1 MATDKKNNISSNLDK
16 KSNSKVKDNSIQ
28 DNKSDNKIIKE
39 KKDIVKDVK
48 SDSKK
53 IIQESFDWES
63 SLKNDYSDQERKK
76 LEDIYTETLPSDS
89 DSGETIEG
97 NIVGIT
103 EKEIIVNIGYKS
115 DGVISKSE
123 FKDKKDLKVG
133 DKIDVLIYEKED
145 ATGQLNLSYSKALTL
160 KAWRLVNEAHDNET
174 VVEGKIIH
182 RTKGGMIVKVF
193 DVIDCFLPGS
203 QIDIKP
209 IRDYDEYVG
218 KELDFKIVKINH
230 SFKNVVV
237 SHKALIEQDIEKK
250 KKVIISKLE
259 KGQILEG
266 TVKNITSYGV
276 FVDLGGVDGLIHI
289 TDLSWGRVNHPN
301 EIVQLDSKIR
311 VVVLEFDEG
320 KKRIQLGYKQLTDH
334 PWDSLDEKIQVG
346 SKISGKVVV
355 IADYGAFIE
364 ITPGIEALLHV
375 SEISWST
382 HLRSAGDFLS
392 VGDEVEAMVLS
403 LDRDEKKMSLSI
415 KQLTT
420 NPWDKIKE
428 KYKIGTKYKA
438 VVRNFE
444 EFGIFVEIEEG
455 VDGLIHKSDL
465 SWTRVIKHP
474 SEFTEIG
481 VELDVVIKDI
491 DIDDMKISLGVK
503 QLEEDPLIK
512 LQDNLQPGKKHKGKL
527 IKMLGSGGVV
537 LLDNGIEAFSPKSHL
552 RKNDGSFILKEEKA
566 EFVISEFNES
576 DRKVVVSHANLHE
589 SEVAEK
595 SDKKVSEKSDKKV
608 SKKSDKKVSEKS
620 DKKVSEKVDD
630 KDAEKD
636 EKKYK
641 TKKSTKKKKND
652 KS

>member
-1 MATDKKNNISSNLDK
+1 MSKKENQEDKSKEHLAKKTEEEKKSVESQELNTDSLKDNIKNN
-16 KSNSKVKDNSIQ
+16 
-28 DNKSDNKIIKE
+28 
-39 KKDIVKDVK
+39 KKD
-48 SDSKK
+48 
-53 IIQESFDWES
+53 ESSEFDWDS
-63 SLKNDYSDQERKK
+63 GLVDDYSKEERKK
-76 LEDIYTETLPSDS
+76 LEDLYVSTLPSDS
-89 DSGETIEG
+89 GKGETIEG
-97 NIVGIT
+97 DIVSIT
-103 EKEIIVNIGYKS
+103 EKEVIVNIGYKS
-115 DGVISKSE
+115 DGIISKSE
-123 FKDKKDLKVG
+123 FKDKDELKIG
-133 DKIDVLIYEKED
+133 DKIDVLIFEKED
-145 ATGQLNLSYSKALTL
+145 STGQLNLSYTKARTL
-160 KAWRLVNEAHDNET
+160 KAWKLVNEAYDDET
-174 VVEGKIIH
+174 VVQGKITH

-193 DVIDCFLPGS
+193 GVIDCFLPGS

-237 SHKALIEQDIEKK
+237 SHKALIEQDIEQK

-276 FVDLGGVDGLIHI
+276 FIDLGGVDGLIHI

-301 EIVQLDSKIR
+301 EIVSLDQKIR

-334 PWDSLDEKIQVG
+334 PWDSLDENIEVG

-364 ITPGIEALLHV
+364 IKPGIEALLHV

-403 LDRDEKKMSLSI
+403 LDREEKKMSLSI

-428 KYKIGTKYKA
+428 KYKIGTKHKA

-444 EFGIFVEIEEG
+444 EFGVFVEIEEG

-465 SWTRVIKHP
+465 SWTRVVKHP

-481 VELDVVIKDI
+481 AELDVVIKDI
-491 DIDDMKISLGVK
+491 DVEDMKISLGVK
-503 QLEEDPLIK
+503 QLEEDPLIVLK
-512 LQDNLQPGKKHKGKL
+512 DSLQPGKKHQGKVV
-527 IKMLGSGGVV
+527 KMLGSGAVI
-537 LLDNGIEAFSPKSHL
+537 LLDNGIEAFTS
-552 RKNDGSFILKEEKA
+552 KNNLKKKDGSFILKDEKS

-576 DRKVVVSHANLHE
+576 DRKIILSTSFSNE
-589 SEVAEK
+589 EKKSEVDK
-595 SDKKVSEKSDKKV
+595 NTDSDKNTKVEQ
-608 SKKSDKKVSEKS
+608 
-620 DKKVSEKVDD
+620 
-630 KDAEKD
+630 
-636 EKKYK
+636 
-641 TKKSTKKKKND
+641 
-652 KS
+652 

>member
-1 MATDKKNNISSNLDK
+1 MSKKENQEDNSKENLTNKTEEQTKSVENQESNIDALKDNNKNNK
-16 KSNSKVKDNSIQ
+16 Q
-28 DNKSDNKIIKE
+28 D
-39 KKDIVKDVK
+39 
-48 SDSKK
+48 
-53 IIQESFDWES
+53 ESLEFDWDS
-63 SLKNDYSDQERKK
+63 GLVDDYSKEERKK
-76 LEDIYTETLPSDS
+76 LEDLYVSTLPSDS
-89 DSGETIEG
+89 GKGETIEG
-97 NIVGIT
+97 DIVSIT
-103 EKEIIVNIGYKS
+103 DKEVIVNIGYKS
-115 DGVISKSE
+115 DGIISKSE
-123 FKDKKDLKVG
+123 FKDKDELKIG
-133 DKIDVLIYEKED
+133 DKIDVLIFEKED
-145 ATGQLNLSYSKALTL
+145 STGQLNLSYTKARTL
-160 KAWRLVNEAHDNET
+160 KAWRLVNEAYDDET
-174 VVEGKIIH
+174 VVQGKITH

-193 DVIDCFLPGS
+193 GVIDCFLPGS

-237 SHKALIEQDIEKK
+237 SHKALIEQDIEEK

-276 FVDLGGVDGLIHI
+276 FIDLGGVDGLIHI

-301 EIVQLDSKIR
+301 EIVSLDQKIR

-334 PWDSLDEKIQVG
+334 PWDSLDENIEVG

-403 LDRDEKKMSLSI
+403 LDREEKKMSLSI

-428 KYKIGTKYKA
+428 KYKIGTKHKA

-444 EFGIFVEIEEG
+444 EFGVFVEIEEG

-481 VELDVVIKDI
+481 AELDVVIKDI
-491 DIDDMKISLGVK
+491 DVEGMKISLGVK
-503 QLEEDPLIK
+503 QLEEDPLIVLK
-512 LQDNLQPGKKHKGKL
+512 DSLQPGEKHQGKL
-527 IKMLGSGGVV
+527 VKMLGSGAVI
-537 LLDNGIEAFSPKSHL
+537 LLDNGIEAFAS
-552 RKNDGSFILKEEKA
+552 KNNLKKKDGSFILKDEKS
-566 EFVISEFNES
+566 EFIISEFNES
-576 DRKVVVSHANLHE
+576 DRKIILSTSFSNE
-589 SEVAEK
+589 E
-595 SDKKVSEKSDKKV
+595 
-608 SKKSDKKVSEKS
+608 KKSEIDENPDSEENTKVEK
-620 DKKVSEKVDD
+620 
-630 KDAEKD
+630 
-636 EKKYK
+636 
-641 TKKSTKKKKND
+641 
-652 KS
+652 